1 MLYHASILNLK
12 PVRFN
17 PRKRGYCTGS
27 FGGKRLTLI
36 CGYCTIRA
44 FRADSKLRRAMV
56 RESELHA
63 RAGSPKHPARFS
75 IGGISKMQ
83 NDIRVAY
90 MAAVRRNRAGRQK
103 QATRLVVFGLSLFVL
118 AVCFLVIHF
127 GR

>member
-1 MLYHASILNLK
+1 
-12 PVRFN
+12 
-17 PRKRGYCTGS
+17 
-27 FGGKRLTLI
+27 
-36 CGYCTIRA
+36 
-44 FRADSKLRRAMV
+44 
-56 RESELHA
+56 
-63 RAGSPKHPARFS
+63 
-75 IGGISKMQ
+75 MQ